1 MTTTVQSILR
11 QKGSQVWWV
20 TPDTSILQDLEL
32 MAERKIGAVLVME
45 AGSLVGIFSER
56 DYARRGILLNRGPE
70 TPISQVMTY
79 PVYCVT
85 PQQTLEECMGLMTE
99 KHIRHLPVA
108 DGETIL
114 GVISIGDVVKE
125 VIADQAHLIQG
136 LENYILGRRA

>member
-11 QKGSQVWWV
+11 EKGNQVWAV
-20 TPDTSILQDLEL
+20 PPNASIRQALEL
-32 MAERKIGAVLVME
+32 MAEKRIGAVLVMDNS
-45 AGSLVGIFSER
+45 ALLGIFSER
-56 DYARRGILLNRGPE
+56 DYARRGVLMNRGPE
-70 TPISQVMTY
+70 TPVGELMTY
-79 PVYCVT
+79 PVFCVT
-85 PQQTLEECMGLMTE
+85 PLQTIEECMGLMTQ

-125 VIADQAHLIQG
+125 VIADQQYLIKG